1 LTAFLRHLFRISQK
15 VERHLMRPARKR
27 GTNVSTRGMNNKD
40 WVEVLTALD
49 RNKHEYDHILLTI
62 TGDEINS
69 CLGCKI
75 TDESIFM
82 HRWPVCL

>member
-1 LTAFLRHLFRISQK
+1 
-15 VERHLMRPARKR
+15 MRPARKR

-62 TGDEINS
+62 TGDEI
-69 CLGCKI
+69 K
-75 TDESIFM
+75 
-82 HRWPVCL
+82 R